1 MRKSAP
7 GSSGPTGRA
16 NGPDR
21 LTRRGQA
28 VGSEDSR
35 SAQLP
40 DNSPVSG
47 VLYGRAIA
55 EPA

>member
-7 GSSGPTGRA
+7 GPSGPTGRA

-28 VGSEDSR
+28 IGSEDSR